1 VNAVV
6 RHSGRRGAT
15 PPAIPDRFDLV
26 IVHYHLRP
34 GGIRRVIE
42 LATPCLIQHF
52 KGRIQKVIIVT
63 GEANDAG
70 WNKHFKSVL
79 NGVPLEI
86 RCEAAFGYLSEQ
98 KLPVA
103 TVRHRL
109 RAAFRRLLATDEKQ
123 NCVVWAHNLGIARN
137 LFLARE
143 LIRACAD
150 RRAQLVAHHHDWW
163 FDNRW
168 IRWPELRRSG
178 FRTLHGIART
188 LFPPVASLHH
198 VAINQC
204 DARIL
209 ERHFPGHAG
218 WLPNLTER
226 VALPAKSQLRAARKW
241 LGRKL
246 GDPDAPVWVLPCRLL
261 RRKNVA
267 EALLL
272 ARWLRPEAWLVT
284 TGGVSSADEM
294 AYADSLAVAARRHRW
309 RLRLGILRDA
319 GTSAPSVAELLSAS
333 EAVMLTSIQEGFGL
347 PFLEAA
353 AAGRPLIARKLP
365 NVAPDLEQ
373 FGFRFP
379 QYYDELLV
387 SPALFDWSAERRRQT
402 GAFREWKAGLPREGR
417 LRAGKPH
424 LLTASVDEAVP
435 FSRLTLTAQLEV
447 LAQPV
452 EHSWGVCAPLNRF
465 LDVWKKRASNGRLRT
480 TVWPEKSSR
489 WLSGPAYARRFA
501 EIVQRPTSAALDP
514 AAGRAAQA
522 QFIHERLDTQNL
534 FPLLWSRDS

>member
-1 VNAVV
+1 MK
-6 RHSGRRGAT
+6 
-15 PPAIPDRFDLV
+15 LV

-42 LATPCLIQHF
+42 LAAPHLVRRFRGAIAAVVLAVGERADSKWNATIERRLKGTPVELF
-52 KGRIQKVIIVT
+52 V
-63 GEANDAG
+63 E
-70 WNKHFKSVL
+70 
-79 NGVPLEI
+79 P
-86 RCEAAFGYLSEQ
+86 AFHYLSEQ
-98 KLPVA
+98 RLAVA
-103 TVRHRL
+103 QIQARL
-109 RAAFRRLLATDEKQ
+109 RGALQRLLAEGNPDNTL
-123 NCVVWAHNLGIARN
+123 VWAHNLGIARN
-137 LFLARE
+137 LILTRE
-143 LIRACAD
+143 LIRTCAD

-178 FRTLHGIART
+178 FRTLNGIAGT
-188 LFPPVASLHH
+188 LFPPEANLHH

-226 VALPAKSQLRAARKW
+226 VALPAKSQQRAAREW
-241 LGRKL
+241 LGGKL
-246 GDPDAPVWVLPCRLL
+246 GDPDAPVWILPCRLL

-294 AYADSLAVAARRHRW
+294 AYADSLAVAAGRHQW
-309 RLRLGILRDA
+309 RLHLGILRDA

-353 AAGRPLIARKLP
+353 AAGRALIARKLP

-379 QYYDELLV
+379 QYYDEVLV
-387 SPALFDWSAERRRQT
+387 PPTLAS
-402 GAFREWKAGLPREGR
+402 GR
-417 LRAGKPH
+417 
-424 LLTASVDEAVP
+424 
-435 FSRLTLTAQLEV
+435 
-447 LAQPV
+447 
-452 EHSWGVCAPLNRF
+452 
-465 LDVWKKRASNGRLRT
+465 
-480 TVWPEKSSR
+480 
-489 WLSGPAYARRFA
+489 
-501 EIVQRPTSAALDP
+501 
-514 AAGRAAQA
+514 
-522 QFIHERLDTQNL
+522 
-534 FPLLWSRDS
+534 